1 MAANKIIL
9 KIEEEGIREA
19 AEIVDAAKKKAAA
32 STEKITAAAK
42 VKIEEINAQAQAAA
56 DADEAARRQILIAE
70 LEARKNSLDSKRRV
84 LEAAFAKA
92 EETIAAMP
100 EDKWEKLITSIVVK
114 SAETGTEKLCVPA
127 ADRAKYEGG
136 FLARLNEALVKAGKQ
151 GGLTLSD
158 DAAKFAGGILLQGK
172 TSDFDG
178 SFATILRDVRT
189 RIEKEVA
196 DMLFA
201 AEVK

>member
-9 KIEEEGIREA
+9 KIEEDGAREA

-32 STEKITAAAK
+32 STEKIKAAAK
-42 VKIEEINAQAQAAA
+42 VKIDEINAQAAA
-56 DADEAARRQILIAE
+56 DADEAARRQTLIAE
-70 LEARKNSLDSKRRV
+70 LEARKNALDRKRQV
-84 LEAAFAKA
+84 LEEAFANA
-92 EETIAAMP
+92 EETINAMP
-100 EDKWEKLITSIVVK
+100 DYKWEQFITSIVVK
-114 SAETGTEKLCVPA
+114 SAETGTEKICVPA

-151 GGLTLSD
+151 GKLTLSD
-158 DAAKFAGGILLQGK
+158 EAAKFSGGILLQGK

-178 SFATILRDVRT
+178 SFATIMRDVRT

>member
-9 KIEEEGIREA
+9 KIEEDGAREA

-32 STEKITAAAK
+32 STEKIKAAAK
-42 VKIEEINAQAQAAA
+42 VKIDEINAQAAA
-56 DADEAARRQILIAE
+56 DADEAARRQTLIAE
-70 LEARKNSLDSKRRV
+70 LEARKNALDSKRKV
-84 LEAAFAKA
+84 LEEAFAKA
-92 EETIAAMP
+92 EETINAMP
-100 EDKWEKLITSIVVK
+100 DYKWEQFITSIVVK
-114 SAETGTEKLCVPA
+114 SAETGTEKICVPA

-136 FLARLNEALVKAGKQ
+136 FLARLNDALVKAGKQ
-151 GGLTLSD
+151 GKLTMSD
-158 DAAKFAGGILLQGK
+158 EAAKFSGGILLQGK

-178 SFATILRDVRT
+178 SFATIMRDIRT
-189 RIEKEVA
+189 QIEKEVA

>member
-1 MAANKIIL
+1 MAANKIII
-9 KIEEEGIREA
+9 KIEEDGAREA

-32 STEKITAAAK
+32 STEKIKAAAK
-42 VKIEEINAQAQAAA
+42 VKIDEINAQAAA
-56 DADEAARRQILIAE
+56 DADEAARRQTLIAE
-70 LEARKNSLDSKRRV
+70 LEARKNALDSKRKV
-84 LEAAFAKA
+84 LEEAFAKA
-92 EETIAAMP
+92 EETINAMP
-100 EDKWEKLITSIVVK
+100 DYKWEQFITSIVVK
-114 SAETGTEKLCVPA
+114 SAETGTEKICVPA

-136 FLARLNEALVKAGKQ
+136 FLARLNDALVKAGKQ
-151 GGLTLSD
+151 GKLTLSD
-158 DAAKFAGGILLQGK
+158 EAAKFSGGILLQGK

-178 SFATILRDVRT
+178 SFATIMRDVRT

>member
-9 KIEEEGIREA
+9 KIEEDGAREA

-32 STEKITAAAK
+32 STEKIKAAAK
-42 VKIEEINAQAQAAA
+42 VKIDEINAQAAA
-56 DADEAARRQILIAE
+56 DADEAARRQTLIAE
-70 LEARKNSLDSKRRV
+70 LEARKNALDSKRQV
-84 LEAAFAKA
+84 LEEAFAKA
-92 EETIAAMP
+92 EETINAMP
-100 EDKWEKLITSIVVK
+100 DYKWEQFITSIVVK
-114 SAETGTEKLCVPA
+114 SAETGTEKICVPA

-136 FLARLNEALVKAGKQ
+136 FLALLNDALVKAGKQ
-151 GGLTLSD
+151 GKLTLSD
-158 DAAKFAGGILLQGK
+158 EAAKFSGGILLQGK

-178 SFATILRDVRT
+178 SFATIMRDVRT

>member
-9 KIEEEGIREA
+9 KIEEDGAREA

-32 STEKITAAAK
+32 STEKIKAAAK
-42 VKIEEINAQAQAAA
+42 VKIDEINAQAAA
-56 DADEAARRQILIAE
+56 DADEAARRQTLIAE
-70 LEARKNSLDSKRRV
+70 LEARKNALDSKRKV
-84 LEAAFAKA
+84 LEEAFAKA
-92 EETIAAMP
+92 EETINAMP
-100 EDKWEKLITSIVVK
+100 DYKWEQFITSIVVK
-114 SAETGTEKLCVPA
+114 SAETGTEKICVPA

-136 FLARLNEALVKAGKQ
+136 FLARLNEALVTAGKQ
-151 GGLTLSD
+151 GKLTLSD
-158 DAAKFAGGILLQGK
+158 EAAKFSGGILLQGK

-178 SFATILRDVRT
+178 SFATIMREVRT

>member
-42 VKIEEINAQAQAAA
+42 VKIEEINAQAAA

-70 LEARKNSLDSKRRV
+70 LEARKNSLDSKRKV

-100 EDKWEKLITSIVVK
+100 EDKWEQLITSIVVK

-127 ADRAKYEGG
+127 AEGG

-158 DAAKFAGGILLQGK
+158 DAAKFAGGVLLQGK

>member
-9 KIEEEGIREA
+9 KIEEDGAREA

-32 STEKITAAAK
+32 STEKIKAAAK
-42 VKIEEINAQAQAAA
+42 VKIDEINAQAAA
-56 DADEAARRQILIAE
+56 DADEAARRQTLIAE
-70 LEARKNSLDSKRRV
+70 LEARKNALDSKRKV
-84 LEAAFAKA
+84 LEEAFAKA
-92 EETIAAMP
+92 EETINAMP
-100 EDKWEKLITSIVVK
+100 DYKWEQFITSIVVK
-114 SAETGTEKLCVPA
+114 SAETGTEKICVPA

-136 FLARLNEALVKAGKQ
+136 FLARLNDALAKAGKQ
-151 GGLTLSD
+151 GKLTLSD
-158 DAAKFAGGILLQGK
+158 EAAKFSGGILLQGK

-178 SFATILRDVRT
+178 SFATIMRDVRT

>member
-9 KIEEEGIREA
+9 KIEEEGKREA
-19 AEIVDAAKKKAAA
+19 AEIIDAAKKKAAA
-32 STEKITAAAK
+32 STEKIKAAAK
-42 VKIEEINAQAQAAA
+42 VKIDEINAQAAA
-56 DADEAARRQILIAE
+56 DADEAARRQTLIAE
-70 LEARKNSLDSKRRV
+70 LEARKNALDSKRKV
-84 LEAAFAKA
+84 LEEAVAKA
-92 EETIAAMP
+92 EETINAMP
-100 EDKWEKLITSIVVK
+100 DYKWEQFITSIVVK
-114 SAETGTEKLCVPA
+114 SAETGTEKICVPA

-136 FLARLNEALVKAGKQ
+136 FLARLNDALVKAGKQ
-151 GGLTLSD
+151 GKLTLSD
-158 DAAKFAGGILLQGK
+158 EAAKFSGGILLQGK

-178 SFATILRDVRT
+178 SFATIMRDVRT

>member
-9 KIEEEGIREA
+9 KIEEDGAREA

-32 STEKITAAAK
+32 STEKIKAAAK
-42 VKIEEINAQAQAAA
+42 VKIDEINAQAAA
-56 DADEAARRQILIAE
+56 DADEAARRQTLIAE
-70 LEARKNSLDSKRRV
+70 LEARKNALDSKRKV
-84 LEAAFAKA
+84 LEEAFAKA
-92 EETIAAMP
+92 EETINAMP
-100 EDKWEKLITSIVVK
+100 DYKWEQFITSIVVK
-114 SAETGTEKLCVPA
+114 SAETGTEKICVPA

-136 FLARLNEALVKAGKQ
+136 FLARLNDALVKAGKQ
-151 GGLTLSD
+151 GKLTLSNE
-158 DAAKFAGGILLQGK
+158 AAKFSGGILLQGK

-178 SFATILRDVRT
+178 SFATIMRDVRT

>member
-9 KIEEEGIREA
+9 KIEEDGAREA

-32 STEKITAAAK
+32 STEKIKAAAK
-42 VKIEEINAQAQAAA
+42 VKIDEINAQAAA
-56 DADEAARRQILIAE
+56 DADEAARRQTLIAE
-70 LEARKNSLDSKRRV
+70 LEARKNALDSKRKV
-84 LEAAFAKA
+84 LEEAFAKA
-92 EETIAAMP
+92 EETINAMP
-100 EDKWEKLITSIVVK
+100 DYKWEQFITSIVVK
-114 SAETGTEKLCVPA
+114 SAETGTEKICVPA

-136 FLARLNEALVKAGKQ
+136 FLARLNDALVKAGKQ
-151 GGLTLSD
+151 GKLTLSD
-158 DAAKFAGGILLQGK
+158 EVAKFSGGILLQGK

-178 SFATILRDVRT
+178 SFATIMRDVRT

>member
-9 KIEEEGIREA
+9 KIEEDGAREA
-19 AEIVDAAKKKAAA
+19 AEIVDAAKKKATA
-32 STEKITAAAK
+32 STEKIKAAAK
-42 VKIEEINAQAQAAA
+42 VKIDEINAQAAA
-56 DADEAARRQILIAE
+56 DADEAARRQTLIAE
-70 LEARKNSLDSKRRV
+70 LEARKNALDSKRKV
-84 LEAAFAKA
+84 LEEAFAKA
-92 EETIAAMP
+92 EETINAMP
-100 EDKWEKLITSIVVK
+100 DYKWEQFITSIVVK
-114 SAETGTEKLCVPA
+114 SAETGTEKICVPA

-136 FLARLNEALVKAGKQ
+136 FLARLNDALVKAGKQ
-151 GGLTLSD
+151 GKLTLSD
-158 DAAKFAGGILLQGK
+158 EAAKFSGGILLQGK

-178 SFATILRDVRT
+178 SFATIMRDVRT

>member
-9 KIEEEGIREA
+9 KIEEEGAREA
-19 AEIVDAAKKKAAA
+19 AEIVDVAKKKAAA

-42 VKIEEINAQAQAAA
+42 VKIEEIKAQAAA

-70 LEARKNSLDSKRRV
+70 LEARKNSLDSKRKV
-84 LEAAFAKA
+84 LEKAFAKA

-100 EDKWEKLITSIVVK
+100 EDKWEQFITSIVVK

-136 FLARLNEALVKAGKQ
+136 FLDRLNAALVQAGKQ

-158 DAAKFAGGILLQGK
+158 EAAKFAGGILLQGK

>member
-9 KIEEEGIREA
+9 KIEEEGAREA
-19 AEIVDAAKKKAAA
+19 AEIIDAAKKKAAA

-42 VKIEEINAQAQAAA
+42 VKVEEIKAQAAA

-70 LEARKNSLDSKRRV
+70 LEARKNALDTKRKV
-84 LEAAFAKA
+84 LEKAFAQA
-92 EETIAAMP
+92 EENIGAMP
-100 EDKWEKLITSIVVK
+100 ADKWEQLITAIVVK
-114 SAETGTEKLCVPA
+114 SAETGTETICVPA

-136 FLARLNEALVKAGKQ
+136 FLDKLNAALVQAGKQ
-151 GGLTLSD
+151 GGLKLSD
-158 DAAKFAGGILLQGK
+158 EAAKFTGGILLQGK
-172 TSDFDG
+172 KSDFDG

>member
-9 KIEEEGIREA
+9 KIEEDGAREA

-32 STEKITAAAK
+32 STEKIKAAAK
-42 VKIEEINAQAQAAA
+42 VKIDEINAQAAA
-56 DADEAARRQILIAE
+56 DADEAARRQTLIAE
-70 LEARKNSLDSKRRV
+70 LEARKNALDSKRKV
-84 LEAAFAKA
+84 LEEAFAKA
-92 EETIAAMP
+92 EETINAMP
-100 EDKWEKLITSIVVK
+100 DYKWEQFITSIVVK
-114 SAETGTEKLCVPA
+114 SAETGTEKICVPA

-136 FLARLNEALVKAGKQ
+136 FLARLNDALVKAGKQ
-151 GGLTLSD
+151 GKLTLSD
-158 DAAKFAGGILLQGK
+158 EAAKFSGGILLQGK

-178 SFATILRDVRT
+178 SFATIMRNVRT

>member
-9 KIEEEGIREA
+9 KIEEEGAREA

-32 STEKITAAAK
+32 SAEKITAAAK
-42 VKIEEINAQAQAAA
+42 VKIEEINAQAAA

-70 LEARKNSLDSKRRV
+70 LEARKNSLDSKRKV
-84 LEAAFAKA
+84 LEMAFSQA
-92 EETIAAMP
+92 EQTVAAMP
-100 EDKWEKLITSIVVK
+100 EDKWEQLITSIVVK
-114 SAETGTEKLCVPA
+114 AAETGTEKLCVPA

-136 FLARLNEALVKAGKQ
+136 FLDRLNAALVQAGKK

-158 DAAKFAGGILLQGK
+158 EAAKFAGGILLQGK

-178 SFATILRDVRT
+178 SFATILKDVRT

>member
-1 MAANKIIL
+1 MATNKIIL
-9 KIEEEGIREA
+9 RIEEEGAREA

-32 STEKITAAAK
+32 STEKIKAAAK
-42 VKIEEINAQAQAAA
+42 VKIEEINAQAAA

-70 LEARKNSLDSKRRV
+70 LEARKNSLDSKRKV
-84 LEAAFAKA
+84 LEMAFAKA
-92 EETIAAMP
+92 EENIAAMP
-100 EDKWEKLITSIVVK
+100 EAQWEKLITNIVVK
-114 SAETGTEKLCVPA
+114 AAETGTEKLCVPA

-136 FLARLNEALVKAGKQ
+136 FLDRLNAALVQAGKK
-151 GGLTLSD
+151 GELTLSD
-158 DAAKFAGGILLQGK
+158 EAAKFAGGILLQGK

-178 SFATILRDVRT
+178 SFATILKDVRT

>member
-9 KIEEEGIREA
+9 KIEEEGAREA

-42 VKIEEINAQAQAAA
+42 VKIEEIKAQAAA

-70 LEARKNSLDSKRRV
+70 LEARKNSLDSKRKV
-84 LEAAFAKA
+84 LEKAFAKA

-100 EDKWEKLITSIVVK
+100 EDKWEQIITSIVVK

-136 FLARLNEALVKAGKQ
+136 FLDRLNAALVQAGKQ

-158 DAAKFAGGILLQGK
+158 EAAKFAGGILLQGK

>member
-9 KIEEEGIREA
+9 KIEEDGAREA

-32 STEKITAAAK
+32 STEKIKAAAK
-42 VKIEEINAQAQAAA
+42 VKIDEINAQAAA
-56 DADEAARRQILIAE
+56 DADEAARQTLIAE
-70 LEARKNSLDSKRRV
+70 LEARKNALDSKRKV
-84 LEAAFAKA
+84 LEEAFAKA
-92 EETIAAMP
+92 EETINAMP
-100 EDKWEKLITSIVVK
+100 DYKWEQFITSIVVK
-114 SAETGTEKLCVPA
+114 SAETGTEKICVPA

-136 FLARLNEALVKAGKQ
+136 FLARLNDALVKAGKQ
-151 GGLTLSD
+151 GKLTLSD
-158 DAAKFAGGILLQGK
+158 EAAKFSGGILLQGK

-178 SFATILRDVRT
+178 SFATIMRDVRT

>member
-9 KIEEEGIREA
+9 KIEEDGAREA

-32 STEKITAAAK
+32 STEKIKAAAK
-42 VKIEEINAQAQAAA
+42 VKIDEINAQAAA
-56 DADEAARRQILIAE
+56 DADEAARRQTLIAE
-70 LEARKNSLDSKRRV
+70 LEARKNALDSKRKV
-84 LEAAFAKA
+84 LEEAFAKA
-92 EETIAAMP
+92 EETINAMP
-100 EDKWEKLITSIVVK
+100 DYKWEQFITSIVVK
-114 SAETGTEKLCVPA
+114 SAETGTEKICVPA

-136 FLARLNEALVKAGKQ
+136 FLARLNDALVKAGKQ
-151 GGLTLSD
+151 GKLTMSD
-158 DAAKFAGGILLQGK
+158 EAAKFSGGILLQGK

-178 SFATILRDVRT
+178 SFATIMRDVRT
-189 RIEKEVA
+189 QIEKEVA

>member
-9 KIEEEGIREA
+9 KIEEDGAREA

-32 STEKITAAAK
+32 STEKIKAAAK
-42 VKIEEINAQAQAAA
+42 VKIDEINAQAAA
-56 DADEAARRQILIAE
+56 DADEAARRQTLIAE
-70 LEARKNSLDSKRRV
+70 LEARKNALDSKRKV
-84 LEAAFAKA
+84 LEEAFAKA
-92 EETIAAMP
+92 EETINAMP
-100 EDKWEKLITSIVVK
+100 DYKWEQFITSIVVK
-114 SAETGTEKLCVPA
+114 SAETGTEKICVPA
-127 ADRAKYEGG
+127 ADREKYEGG
-136 FLARLNEALVKAGKQ
+136 FLARLNDALVKAGKQ
-151 GGLTLSD
+151 GKLTLSD
-158 DAAKFAGGILLQGK
+158 EAAKFSGGILLQGK

-178 SFATILRDVRT
+178 SFATIMRDVRT

>member
-9 KIEEEGIREA
+9 KIEEDGAREA

-32 STEKITAAAK
+32 STEKIKAAAK
-42 VKIEEINAQAQAAA
+42 VKIDEINAQAAA
-56 DADEAARRQILIAE
+56 DADEAARRQTLIAE
-70 LEARKNSLDSKRRV
+70 LEARKNALDSKRKV
-84 LEAAFAKA
+84 LEEAFAKA
-92 EETIAAMP
+92 EETINAMP
-100 EDKWEKLITSIVVK
+100 DYKWEQFITSIVVK
-114 SAETGTEKLCVPA
+114 SAETGTEKICVPA

-136 FLARLNEALVKAGKQ
+136 FLARLNDALVKAGKQ
-151 GGLTLSD
+151 GKLKLSD
-158 DAAKFAGGILLQGK
+158 EAAKFSGGILLQGK

-178 SFATILRDVRT
+178 SFATIMRDVRT

>member
-9 KIEEEGIREA
+9 KIEEDGAREA

-32 STEKITAAAK
+32 STEKIKAAAK
-42 VKIEEINAQAQAAA
+42 VKIDEINAQAAA
-56 DADEAARRQILIAE
+56 DADEAARRQTLIAE
-70 LEARKNSLDSKRRV
+70 LEARKNALDSKRKV
-84 LEAAFAKA
+84 LEEAFAKA
-92 EETIAAMP
+92 EETINAMP
-100 EDKWEKLITSIVVK
+100 DYKWEQFITSIVVK
-114 SAETGTEKLCVPA
+114 SAETGTEKICVPA
-127 ADRAKYEGG
+127 ADRAKYEGD
-136 FLARLNEALVKAGKQ
+136 FLARLNDALVKAGKQ
-151 GGLTLSD
+151 GKLTLSD
-158 DAAKFAGGILLQGK
+158 EAAKFSGGILLQGK

-178 SFATILRDVRT
+178 SFATIMRDVRT

>member
-9 KIEEEGIREA
+9 KIEEDGAREA

-32 STEKITAAAK
+32 STEKIKAAAK
-42 VKIEEINAQAQAAA
+42 VKIDEINAQAAA
-56 DADEAARRQILIAE
+56 DADEAARRQTLIAE
-70 LEARKNSLDSKRRV
+70 LEARKNALDSKRKV
-84 LEAAFAKA
+84 LEEAFAQA
-92 EETIAAMP
+92 EETINAMP
-100 EDKWEKLITSIVVK
+100 DYKWEQFITSIVVK
-114 SAETGTEKLCVPA
+114 SAETGTEKICVPA

-136 FLARLNEALVKAGKQ
+136 FLARLNDALVKAGKQ
-151 GGLTLSD
+151 GKLTLSD
-158 DAAKFAGGILLQGK
+158 EAAKFSGGILLQGK

-178 SFATILRDVRT
+178 SFATIMRDVRT

>member
-1 MAANKIIL
+1 MAANKIII
-9 KIEEEGIREA
+9 KIEEDGAREA

-32 STEKITAAAK
+32 STEKIKAAAK
-42 VKIEEINAQAQAAA
+42 VKIDEINAQAAA
-56 DADEAARRQILIAE
+56 DADEAARRQTLIAE
-70 LEARKNSLDSKRRV
+70 LEARKNALDSKRQV
-84 LEAAFAKA
+84 LEEAFAKA
-92 EETIAAMP
+92 EETINAMP
-100 EDKWEKLITSIVVK
+100 DYKWEQFITSIVVK
-114 SAETGTEKLCVPA
+114 SAETGTEKICVPA

-136 FLARLNEALVKAGKQ
+136 FLARLNDALVKAGKQ
-151 GGLTLSD
+151 GKLTLSD
-158 DAAKFAGGILLQGK
+158 EAAKFSGGILLQGK

-178 SFATILRDVRT
+178 SFATIMRDVRT

>member
-9 KIEEEGIREA
+9 KIEEDGAREA

-32 STEKITAAAK
+32 STEKIKAAAK
-42 VKIEEINAQAQAAA
+42 VKIDEINAQAAA
-56 DADEAARRQILIAE
+56 DADEAARRQTLIAE
-70 LEARKNSLDSKRRV
+70 LEARKNALDSKRQV
-84 LEAAFAKA
+84 LEEAFAKA
-92 EETIAAMP
+92 EETINAMP
-100 EDKWEKLITSIVVK
+100 DYKWEQFITSIVVK
-114 SAETGTEKLCVPA
+114 SAETGTEKICVPE

-136 FLARLNEALVKAGKQ
+136 FLARLNDALVKAGKQ
-151 GGLTLSD
+151 GKLTLSD
-158 DAAKFAGGILLQGK
+158 EAAKFSGGILLQGK

-178 SFATILRDVRT
+178 SFATIMRDVRT